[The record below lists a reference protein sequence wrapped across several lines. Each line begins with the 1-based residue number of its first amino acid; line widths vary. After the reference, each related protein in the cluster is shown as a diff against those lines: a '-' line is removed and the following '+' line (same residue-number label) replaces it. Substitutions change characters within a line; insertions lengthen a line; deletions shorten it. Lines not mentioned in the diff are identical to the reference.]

1 MGSDDD
7 DDDDDDDDGDNGDDD
22 VELVRPHLDM
32 AKTKMGMILRNEI
45 LSVKR
50 SIKRSIPLSRKYI
63 SSAEGY
69 TSYLRLDRSGD
80 LTKPPKWTLDD
91 DDLKWLQ
98 CKTTPTLLNQYIF
111 IYQ

>member
-1 MGSDDD
+1 MDDDVDYDDD
-7 DDDDDDDDGDNGDDD
+7 DDGDVDYDDDDDDDGDNGDDD

-69 TSYLRLDRSGD
+69 TSYLRLDRSGG
-80 LTKPPKWTLDD
+80 
-91 DDLKWLQ
+91 
-98 CKTTPTLLNQYIF
+98 LNKATQMDF
-111 IYQ
+111 GW